1 MTGGAEGTPELRE
14 REEYQVTDYR
24 IRAGEAIAFARNSV
38 GKSQQELANLLGRD
52 KRTVQKWEKGE
63 IRVTIEDFCAALN
76 VLNLPDELYFHWVCH
91 PELFPNG
98 VEDLKKLG
106 PDGKREALVEY
117 YARQASPVE
126 VEQAYY
132 VLFSDHGSNYFGM
145 RQQQI
150 ANLQTPLRD
159 RKRIC
164 AQIIENYNDAK
175 AAHTL
180 TDPEGPQPIME
191 VLAAC
196 YGASVVSVERGDNR
210 YSIGGVG
217 AAPEKKENGSEP

>member
-1 MTGGAEGTPELRE
+1 M
-14 REEYQVTDYR
+14 TDYR

-63 IRVTIEDFCAALN
+63 IRVTMEDFCAVLD
-76 VLNLPDELYFHWVCH
+76 VLNLPDELYFRWVCH
-91 PELFPNG
+91 PRLFPNG
-98 VEDLKKLG
+98 VEDLKKLD
-106 PDGKREALVEY
+106 PDDKRESLVEY

-126 VEQAYY
+126 VEQAYF
-132 VLFSDHGSNYFGM
+132 VLFVDHGSNHFGM

-164 AQIIENYNDAK
+164 AQIIDNYNEAK

-180 TDPEGPQPIME
+180 TDPDGPQPIME
-191 VLAAC
+191 VLEAC
-196 YGASVVSVERGDNR
+196 YDASAVSVERGDNR
-210 YSIGGVG
+210 YSISSVG
-217 AAPEKKENGSEP
+217 MAQLKKEGEPKP

>member
-1 MTGGAEGTPELRE
+1 METLVCSEWEG
-14 REEYQVTDYR
+14 YQVTAYR

-63 IRVTIEDFCAALN
+63 IRVTMEDFCAVLDA
-76 VLNLPDELYFHWVCH
+76 LNLPDELYFRWVCH

-98 VEDLKKLG
+98 VEDLKKLD
-106 PDGKREALVEY
+106 PDDKRESLVEY
-117 YARQASPVE
+117 YAWQASLVE
-126 VEQAYY
+126 VEQAYF
-132 VLFSDHGSNYFGM
+132 VLFSDHGSNHFGM

-164 AQIIENYNDAK
+164 AQIIENYNYAK
-175 AAHTL
+175 ATRTL
-180 TDPEGPQPIME
+180 TDPDGPQPLME
-191 VLAAC
+191 VLEAC
-196 YGASVVSVERGDNR
+196 YDASAVSVERGDNR

-217 AAPEKKENGSEP
+217 MTPEKKEEDPKP